1 MEKPFALIIE
11 DDRDIVAL
19 FRHVLDLAGYRTEI
33 VLDGKVALEHLTKS
47 KPDIV
52 LLDLK
57 LPGVSGSEILA
68 MMNADEHL
76 KHVPVV
82 VITAYAHLVQT
93 LPVNPELVL
102 IKPVNIEQ
110 LGGLILRIC
119 PTEKSIE
126 ILPYDVLTGVY
137 NRSFFMA
144 RLAYAL
150 ERTKQLHQNKF
161 AVLYLHLGHSTKINY
176 LFGEEYN
183 KRVLQESA
191 LLLKTI
197 LRPTDTLA
205 RHAGDIFSIL
215 IEDVSDHD
223 TPILI
228 ASRVQSRVRKYLA
241 RLENELQ
248 VRANVG
254 IVLCGEEYLSV
265 DEILHDAEEALV
277 LARSDRR
284 KMLQILRSKP
294 IDAHQGCYYVSFHA
308 LELQLSKSDAPF
320 SHKTGWR
327 IFYLVSK
334 LTAIYNFISP
344 LALNFPLNCLPAFSL
359 EDQAHLQPD
368 ILVRRAEKHFPTQ
381 LMRQINWQNIA
392 QHARSCPVFI
402 GK

>member
-33 VLDGKVALEHLTKS
+33 VLDGKVAVEHLAKS

-57 LPGVSGSEILA
+57 LPGVSGSDILA
-68 MMNADEHL
+68 MMNADENL

-82 VITAYAHLVQT
+82 VITAHAHYAQT

-110 LGGLILRIC
+110 LSDLILRIC
-119 PTEKSIE
+119 PTEKSMDF
-126 ILPYDVLTGVY
+126 LPYDVLTGVY

-161 AVLYLHLGHSTKINY
+161 AVLYLHLGQSTKINY
-176 LFGEEYN
+176 LFGKEYN

-191 LLLKTI
+191 SLLKTI

-205 RHAGDIFSIL
+205 RHGVDMFSIL

-228 ASRVQSRVRKYLA
+228 ASRVQGKIRKYLA

-254 IVLCGEEYLSV
+254 IVLCGEEYLSI
-265 DEILHDAEEALV
+265 DQILNDAEEALA
-277 LARSDRR
+277 LAKSDRR
-284 KMLQILRSKP
+284 KMLQALRSKP
-294 IDAHQGCYYVSFHA
+294 IAATKDVTTS
-308 LELQLSKSDAPF
+308 PF
-320 SHKTGWR
+320 
-327 IFYLVSK
+327 
-334 LTAIYNFISP
+334 
-344 LALNFPLNCLPAFSL
+344 
-359 EDQAHLQPD
+359 
-368 ILVRRAEKHFPTQ
+368 
-381 LMRQINWQNIA
+381 MR
-392 QHARSCPVFI
+392 
-402 GK
+402 